1 MKKDRLK
8 PYVFK
13 VEGAVNFA
21 LYDMLNGKFYQF
33 STDGSV
39 EELRKILFEKKLIF
53 ETNGIV
59 PNKFPGEEMRRVH
72 QYLHIKDLQIRLNG
86 RGEDNCWNRKKKNVM
101 KKLIKSEIVEQLQK
115 KCQYIPIDKIRIEAE
130 EEDMD
135 LIERIITG
143 FKCRVVELHIEDTI
157 SQYKFEEYEKK
168 SNGKKIVVIKDGR
181 KEIKNLKAE
190 IFRFFY
196 TKYFNP
202 CLGHKV
208 AIDTDGEIKC
218 CLWSD
223 DILGNIETDDL
234 KDMIIRGIFDFYWEF
249 TKNKIESCKDCELR
263 YACDDCRVYPIKKI
277 GCINAKP
284 DYCDYDPYKSD

>member
-33 STDGSV
+33 RTDGSL

-72 QYLHIKDLQIRLNG
+72 HDLHIKDLQIRLNG
-86 RGEDNCWNRKKKNVM
+86 RGEDNCWNRQKKNGI
-101 KKLIKSEIVEQLQK
+101 KKSIKSEIVEQLQK
-115 KCQYIPIDKIRIEAE
+115 KCQYIPIEIIRIEAE

-143 FKCRVVELHIEDTI
+143 FKCRVVELHIENII

-168 SNGKKIVVIKDGR
+168 SNGKKIIVIKDGR
-181 KEIKNLKAE
+181 KNIKNLKAE

-196 TKYFNP
+196 THYFNP

-249 TKNKIESCKDCELR
+249 TKNNIEICKDCELR
-263 YACDDCRVYPIKKI
+263 YICDDCRIYALKKT
-277 GCINAKP
+277 GCINTKP
-284 DYCDYDPYKSD
+284 DYCDYDPYKID

>member
-33 STDGSV
+33 STDGSL

-53 ETNGIV
+53 KTNGIV

-72 QYLHIKDLQIRLNG
+72 QNLHIKDLQIRLNG
-86 RGEDNCWNRKKKNVM
+86 RGEDNCWNRQKKNGI
-101 KKLIKSEIVEQLQK
+101 KKSIKSEIVEQLQK
-115 KCQYIPIDKIRIEAE
+115 KCQYIPLEIIRIEAE
-130 EEDMD
+130 EEDMY

-143 FKCRVVELHIEDTI
+143 FKCRVVELHIENII

-168 SNGKKIVVIKDGR
+168 SNGKKIIVIKDGR
-181 KEIKNLKAE
+181 KKIKNLKTE
-190 IFRFFY
+190 IFKFFY

-249 TKNKIESCKDCELR
+249 TKNKIEICKDCELR
-263 YACDDCRVYPIKKI
+263 YICDECRVYALKKT

-284 DYCDYDPYKSD
+284 DYCDYDPYKKD